1 MGSKRRAA
9 LQSML
14 GQYAERILGPMKGHF
29 QVLSTHLSQDLARQ
43 LAVAMVNAKL
53 KLDAAELG
61 RPLRADCMPDQEA
74 MRRAVDAV
82 LWPVERVSADAELPF
97 DCAKLISVGAAAA
110 VRNLLKQQCGTR
122 SHRRLPDGPSRAQGG
137 CHG

>member
-1 MGSKRRAA
+1 MGKRKDN

-14 GQYAERILGPMKGHF
+14 GQYAERVLGPMKGHF

-53 KLDAAELG
+53 KLDASELG
-61 RPLRADCMPDQEA
+61 RPLRADCMPDPTV
-74 MRRAVDAV
+74 MRQAVDAV
-82 LWPVERVSADAELPF
+82 LWPVERVSADAELPY
-97 DCAKLISVGAAAA
+97 DCTNLISVGAAAA

-122 SHRRLPDGPSRAQGG
+122 GRRRLPVGPVREQGG
-137 CHG
+137 RHV